1 MTLKFFEEI
10 FNKGRAPF
18 LHLSKGMG
26 MPTVGSSDEDEMDD
40 DDDDSEEELPD
51 SPQVFLPQHHVLTYQ
66 RTGMRIY
73 AKSTA

>member
-1 MTLKFFEEI
+1 
-10 FNKGRAPF
+10 
-18 LHLSKGMG
+18 